1 MANSLFDKIM
11 GKVPAAEENP
21 AEEAAEPAE
30 EKKAELVKEEREE
43 LSEEEMAKPVKKE
56 TAEEEPAESVKEEP
70 AEPTAEEPAEPTAEE
85 PAEPTEPAEE
95 EHAESAEENLQ
106 ASQRNISEILSRML
120 GAAEKTKVA
129 GKPGFSSGMDV
140 AGAGVQ
146 VQGKDPEKKKAEEGP
161 SQVILIDLVLDNTI
175 SMKIYYKVLYN
186 KLFDLINGIH
196 KTAKKAGGNVKI
208 RYGITYIRAG
218 EPIAETDFSD
228 DGFTDNVLVI
238 MEKLKN
244 VTFSGG
250 ADNGRENINGA
261 VRLSLEKLRTANT
274 GNARC
279 GILLFTDSMP
289 EEEDMAPDFRDLA
302 DLRFARCFV
311 NDDRDYLP
319 EFRTV
324 DHDGKTDPR
333 LVNDTKINT
342 LEYFLNE
349 DAQRMIPE
357 VILEI
362 LEQVSVSVR

>member
-21 AEEAAEPAE
+21 AEEAAGPAE
-30 EKKAELVKEEREE
+30 EKKAESVKEEREE
-43 LSEEEMAKPVKKE
+43 LSEEETAEPEAEE
-56 TAEEEPAESVKEEP
+56 TAEPTAEEIAES
-70 AEPTAEEPAEPTAEE
+70 TAEEPAEPM
-85 PAEPTEPAEE
+85 EE
-95 EHAESAEENLQ
+95 EHEEASEENLQ
-106 ASQRNISEILSRML
+106 VPHRDVSEILNSML
-120 GAAEKTKVA
+120 GTAGKTKVA
-129 GKPGFSSGMDV
+129 EKPAPAEKTAPAGKR
-140 AGAGVQ
+140 
-146 VQGKDPEKKKAEEGP
+146 EAEAGP
-161 SQVILIDLVLDNTI
+161 SQVILIDLILDNTI

-196 KTAKKAGGNVKI
+196 KAAKKAGGNVKI

-228 DGFTDNVLVI
+228 DGFTDNVLEI

-244 VTFSGG
+244 ITFSGG

-261 VRLSLEKLRTANT
+261 VRMSLEKLRTADT
-274 GNARC
+274 GNTRC

-349 DAQRMIPE
+349 DAERMIPE
-357 VILEI
+357 VISEI